1 MKSMRNRTSYYI
13 GLILIIIGGAA
24 LYNSLFLDNLFS
36 MRNMWPLFILLPG
49 LFLEIDYFS
58 NFRHRDAS
66 VLIPGGILTLTGSFF
81 LIKEFL
87 PIMDSLSS
95 PIFMVILGLALLQ
108 YYVAKPK
115 DRGLLVISLAL
126 IIIGVFLAYG
136 RYLGEFPYW
145 LNFNTV
151 RAFAVLLL
159 GVYLVFRTTGREKKP
174 DSTYRPKETY
184 KKETKAPGAT
194 VEGSYT
200 TRTDTQKETTK
211 E

>member
-1 MKSMRNRTSYYI
+1 MRNRTSYI

-49 LFLEIDYFS
+49 LFLEIDYLT
-58 NFRHRDAS
+58 NYRRRDAS
-66 VLIPGGILTLTGSFF
+66 VLIPGGILSLTGAFF
-81 LIKEFL
+81 LIKQFV
-87 PIMDSLSS
+87 PIMDTLSS
-95 PIFMVILGLALLQ
+95 PIFMVILGLSLLQ

-115 DRGLLVISLAL
+115 DRGILVISMAL
-126 IIIGVFLAYG
+126 ILIGVFLGYG

-151 RAFAVLLL
+151 RAFAILLL
-159 GVYLVFRTTGREKKP
+159 GVYLVFRTSTRDRKP

-184 KKETKAPGAT
+184 KKDHVTKNADPQK
-194 VEGSYT
+194 ESYT
-200 TRTDTQKETTK
+200 STGNDTRKE
-211 E
+211 

>member
-1 MKSMRNRTSYYI
+1 MRNRTSYYI

-24 LYNSLFLDNLFS
+24 LYNAVFLDNLFS

-49 LFLEIDYFS
+49 LFLEIDYFT
-58 NFRHRDAS
+58 NYRRRDAG
-66 VLIPGGILTLTGSFF
+66 VLIPGGLLTLIGTYF
-81 LIKEFL
+81 LIRQFL
-87 PIMDSLSS
+87 PIMDSLSG

-126 IIIGVFLAYG
+126 ILIGAFIGYG

-145 LNFNTV
+145 LNFDTV
-151 RAFAVLLL
+151 RALAILLF
-159 GVYLVFRTTGREKKP
+159 GVYLVFRTTGRDRKP

-184 KKETKAPGAT
+184 RKEASVSKDEVIYDRDKAPG
-194 VEGSYT
+194 EE
-200 TRTDTQKETTK
+200 KKPE
-211 E
+211 